1 VPKPKPADDHE
12 AEYKDFNDFN
22 TMVKIG
28 EKQYLGNMGIEAEK
42 FKKKWKREKG
52 NGNTSNEESD
62 EKPRD
67 GGYQSHGEH
76 LLSQKN
82 RRNSRLINT

>member
-1 VPKPKPADDHE
+1 
-12 AEYKDFNDFN
+12 
-22 TMVKIG
+22 
-28 EKQYLGNMGIEAEK
+28 MGIEAEK

-67 GGYQSHGEH
+67 GGYQQYGEK
-76 LLSQKN
+76 LLSHKN
-82 RRNSRLINT
+82 RSNSRYSNT